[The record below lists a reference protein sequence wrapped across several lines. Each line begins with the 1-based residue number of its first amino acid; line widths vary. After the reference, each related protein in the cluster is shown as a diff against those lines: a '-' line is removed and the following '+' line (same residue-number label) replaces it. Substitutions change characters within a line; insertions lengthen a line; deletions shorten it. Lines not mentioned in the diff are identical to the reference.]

1 MNVIFFMIFQ
11 GNRVAT
17 FNENLNIKI
26 GVGLNE
32 KKPKNVQTNKIKS
45 NKYSILT
52 FIPQNLLEQFRRIA
66 NFYFLCMSAISLSID
81 SPVSPLTSIAPLFFV
96 ISVTMVKQGYEDY
109 LRYRTDRIVNHS
121 LVTVIRTG
129 EMLDIR
135 CEAVRQGDLVRVP
148 RDCDVPCDLVLVK
161 SSDPSKKC
169 NITTANL
176 DGETNLK
183 TLMVPKGLPD
193 LEITNLGTL
202 GNIECEQP
210 QTDLYSFKGKIEVD
224 SSIHTGLNDSIDDL
238 DVSTIP
244 LLTDNLLLRGSK
256 VRNTEWVI
264 GCAVYTGQST
274 KLALN
279 SRITRNKM
287 SSSEVWIN
295 RYLIFFLCLLIANVT
310 VCYLLKR
317 YYDENKA
324 SHNVYLGE
332 SQYKSKNIVRQVLQD
347 YFSFLIL
354 FNYIIPISLYVTIE
368 MQKFLGSF
376 FMEWDFDLY
385 DEETDQP
392 FIVNTSDL
400 NEELGQINIL
410 FSDKTG
416 TLTKNIMV
424 FQQCSVDG
432 RKYQQTGRGLQ
443 ENGKAY
449 SLKLGE
455 ASVRFIV
462 DFISDS
468 SKIFFILN
476 KLRKA
481 ASISLKP

>member
-1 MNVIFFMIFQ
+1 
-11 GNRVAT
+11 
-17 FNENLNIKI
+17 
-26 GVGLNE
+26 
-32 KKPKNVQTNKIKS
+32 
-45 NKYSILT
+45 
-52 FIPQNLLEQFRRIA
+52 
-66 NFYFLCMSAISLSID
+66 MSAISLSID

-121 LVTVIRTG
+121 LVTVIRSTQ
-129 EMLDIR
+129 MLDIR

-148 RDCDVPCDLVLVK
+148 RDCDVPCDIILVK

-183 TLMVPKGLPD
+183 TLVVPKGLPD
-193 LEITNLGTL
+193 LEIKDLGSL
-202 GNIECEQP
+202 GFIECEQP
-210 QTDLYSFKGKIEVD
+210 QTDLYSFKGKVELD
-224 SSIHTGLNDSIDDL
+224 PNFNRGLSDIDHL
-238 DVSTIP
+238 NVPTIP
-244 LLTDNLLLRGSK
+244 LMAENLLLRGSK

-264 GCAVYTGQST
+264 GCAVYTGQNT

-317 YYDENKA
+317 YYDENKV

-332 SQYKSKNIVRQVLQD
+332 SLYKTKNVVRQVLQD

-424 FQQCSVDG
+424 FQQCSVNG
-432 RKYQQTGRGLQ
+432 KKYRQTGRGLQ
-443 ENGKAY
+443 EEEKTY
-449 SLKLGE
+449 SLKLNE
-455 ASVRFIV
+455 ASVR
-462 DFISDS
+462 
-468 SKIFFILN
+468 L
-476 KLRKA
+476 
-481 ASISLKP
+481 

>member
-1 MNVIFFMIFQ
+1 MSFQ

-45 NKYSILT
+45 NKYSILS

-66 NFYFLCMSAISLSID
+66 NFYFLCMSAISLLIE

-121 LVTVIRTG
+121 LVTVIRCTQ
-129 EMLDIR
+129 MLDVR

-161 SSDPSKKC
+161 SSDPSRKC

-183 TLMVPKGLPD
+183 TLVVPKGLPNLEIKD
-193 LEITNLGTL
+193 LETL
-202 GNIECEQP
+202 GYIECEQP
-210 QTDLYSFKGKIEVD
+210 QTDLYSFKGKIELEPNN
-224 SSIHTGLNDSIDDL
+224 STNLNVSTNQL
-238 DVSTIP
+238 EVSTIP
-244 LLTDNLLLRGSK
+244 LTAENLLLRGSK

-264 GCAVYTGQST
+264 GCAVYTGQNT

-324 SHNVYLGE
+324 SHNTYLGE
-332 SQYKSKNIVRQVLQD
+332 SVYKTENVVKQVLQD

-376 FMEWDFDLY
+376 FMEWDNDLY
-385 DEETDQP
+385 DQETDQP

-424 FQQCSVDG
+424 FQKCSING
-432 RKYQQTGRGLQ
+432 KKYRQTGRGLQ
-443 ENGKAY
+443 EEGKTY
-449 SLKLGE
+449 SLKLNE
-455 ASVRFIV
+455 TSV
-462 DFISDS
+462 
-468 SKIFFILN
+468 
-476 KLRKA
+476 
-481 ASISLKP
+481 